1 LKEGENMKVKV
12 ENLNFKYP
20 GHQALKDVSFVI
32 ENGEFLTVLGQ
43 NGAGKSTLIDCLIN
57 DNPTEAGKIFYND
70 VELHKFH
77 NWQKIGIVPQT
88 MDIISSGFPVSVK
101 EFLLAYENKH
111 NIKRVDEVVS
121 LLNINYLMSKNL
133 SDLSGGETK
142 RVFIARAVLNKPELI
157 YMDEPFNSVDVKNT
171 LEIVNILDSLK
182 KQGITIILVTHN
194 FDLVKEVSDKV
205 IELNTE
211 VLFFGKSSEFIQRGT
226 N

>member
-77 NWQKIGIVPQT
+77 NWQKNRNRSSNNGHYQFR
-88 MDIISSGFPVSVK
+88 ISSF
-101 EFLLAYENKH
+101 
-111 NIKRVDEVVS
+111 
-121 LLNINYLMSKNL
+121 SK
-133 SDLSGGETK
+133 G
-142 RVFIARAVLNKPELI
+142 
-157 YMDEPFNSVDVKNT
+157 
-171 LEIVNILDSLK
+171 ILTGL
-182 KQGITIILVTHN
+182 
-194 FDLVKEVSDKV
+194 
-205 IELNTE
+205 
-211 VLFFGKSSEFIQRGT
+211 
-226 N
+226 

>member
-1 LKEGENMKVKV
+1 
-12 ENLNFKYP
+12 
-20 GHQALKDVSFVI
+20 
-32 ENGEFLTVLGQ
+32 
-43 NGAGKSTLIDCLIN
+43 
-57 DNPTEAGKIFYND
+57 
-70 VELHKFH
+70 
-77 NWQKIGIVPQT
+77 
-88 MDIISSGFPVSVK
+88 
-101 EFLLAYENKH
+101 
-111 NIKRVDEVVS
+111 
-121 LLNINYLMSKNL
+121 MSKNL